1 MRRAGRSAFNKLVD
15 PAPSYHAVPSVSV
28 SQSHV
33 VIQGATP
40 DEVRRA
46 VDNALRRQKREPS
59 SPAEDP
65 TLIFCVLAFGGVI
78 YLLIH
83 YGILVVDVIR
93 WFTFLTGF
101 SAAFSLFRGYRTRL
115 FQERQWI
122 VRTIVILIVCGLSY
136 VSASITRDNIETI
149 LAMYRIELTGL
160 RDFVKFFKV
169 FRLQGIY
176 YVVAL
181 LLCFGLSI
189 LSLLAQINMVLS
201 AHLARD
207 MSRNWRMTLL
217 RGMGDWW
224 ASGRSLAFMLFFAI
238 LALACASGLWARLF
252 SS

>member
-1 MRRAGRSAFNKLVD
+1 
-15 PAPSYHAVPSVSV
+15 
-28 SQSHV
+28 
-33 VIQGATP
+33 
-40 DEVRRA
+40 
-46 VDNALRRQKREPS
+46 
-59 SPAEDP
+59 
-65 TLIFCVLAFGGVI
+65 
-78 YLLIH
+78 
-83 YGILVVDVIR
+83 
-93 WFTFLTGF
+93 
-101 SAAFSLFRGYRTRL
+101 
-115 FQERQWI
+115 
-122 VRTIVILIVCGLSY
+122 
-136 VSASITRDNIETI
+136 
-149 LAMYRIELTGL
+149 MYRIELTGL
-160 RDFVKFFKV
+160 RDFVQFFKV